1 MGKRTFTIIK
11 PDSVGGGNTGK
22 ILAQIEG
29 AGFRIIAL
37 KMTYLSRSDAE
48 KFYHIHKGKPFFRN
62 LYLFMTSGP
71 IVAAV
76 LEKEDSEDAVA
87 EFRELIGKTNPELAA
102 EGTIRK
108 LYAASK
114 TRNAI
119 HASDSDE
126 NAAWEASF
134 FFPDREI
141 IDTRYELPLPE
152 DEIDSD

>member
-1 MGKRTFTIIK
+1 MGQRTFTIIK
-11 PDSVGGGNTGK
+11 PDSVGGNHIGE
-22 ILAQIEG
+22 ILTMIEK
-29 AGFRIIAL
+29 AGFRIVAM

-48 KFYHIHKGKPFFRN
+48 KFYYVHKGRPFFRN

-76 LEKEDSEDAVA
+76 LEKEGAQDAVA

-108 LYAASK
+108 RFATSK

-126 NAAWEASF
+126 NAAWEAAF
-134 FFPDREI
+134 FFPDKEI
-141 IDTRYELPLPE
+141 IDTKYELPLPE

>member
-1 MGKRTFTIIK
+1 MATNRTFTIIK
-11 PDSVGGGNTGK
+11 PNAVGGRHIGE
-22 ILAQIEG
+22 ICAMIEQ
-29 AGFRIIAL
+29 AGFRIVAM

-48 KFYHIHKGKPFFRN
+48 KFYYVHKGRFFFRN

-71 IVAAV
+71 IVVMV
-76 LEKEDSEDAVA
+76 LEKENAVA
-87 EFRELIGKTNPELAA
+87 DFRTLIGSTNPEQAA

-108 LYAASK
+108 RFADSK

-134 FFPDREI
+134 FFADKEI
-141 IDTRYELPLPE
+141 IDTEYCLPLPA

>member
-1 MGKRTFTIIK
+1 MAGNRTFTIIK
-11 PDSVGGGNTGK
+11 PNAVANNNIGN
-22 ILAQIEG
+22 ICAMIEK
-29 AGFRIIAL
+29 AGFRIIAM

-48 KFYHIHKGKPFFRN
+48 KFYYVHKGRFFFRN

-71 IVAAV
+71 IVVMV
-76 LEKEDSEDAVA
+76 LEKENAVED
-87 EFRELIGKTNPELAA
+87 FRKLIGSTNPEMAA

-108 LYAASK
+108 LYAQSK

-134 FFPDREI
+134 FFSDKEI
-141 IDTRYELPLPE
+141 IDTEYCLPLPE

>member
-1 MGKRTFTIIK
+1 MTNRTFTIIK
-11 PDSVGGGNTGK
+11 PDAVGSGNTGK
-22 ILAQIEG
+22 ILARIEA

-37 KMTYLSRSDAE
+37 KMCYLSRSDAE
-48 KFYHIHKGKPFFRN
+48 KFYHVHQERPFFRN

-76 LEKEDSEDAVA
+76 LEKENAVA
-87 EFRELIGKTNPELAA
+87 DFRALIGRTNPA
-102 EGTIRK
+102 EADENTIRRMF
-108 LYAASK
+108 AASK

-119 HASDSDE
+119 HASDSNE

-134 FFPDREI
+134 FFCDKEI
-141 IDTRYELPLPE
+141 IDTRYALPVGE

>member
-1 MGKRTFTIIK
+1 MTNRTFTIIK
-11 PDSVGGGNTGK
+11 PNAVGSNNIGN
-22 ILAQIEG
+22 ICAMIEK
-29 AGFRIIAL
+29 AGFRIIAM

-48 KFYHIHKGKPFFRN
+48 KFYYVHKGRFFFRN

-71 IVAAV
+71 IVV
-76 LEKEDSEDAVA
+76 MVIEKENAVA
-87 EFRELIGKTNPELAA
+87 DFRKLIGSTNPEMAA
-102 EGTIRK
+102 DGTIRK
-108 LYAASK
+108 LYADSK

-134 FFPDREI
+134 FFGDKEI
-141 IDTRYELPLPE
+141 IDTEYCLPLPA

>member
-1 MGKRTFTIIK
+1 MGQRTFTIIK
-11 PDSVGGGNTGK
+11 PDSVGGNHIGE
-22 ILAQIEG
+22 ILTMIE
-29 AGFRIIAL
+29 AGFRSIAL

-48 KFYHIHKGKPFFRN
+48 KFYYVHKGRPFFRN

-76 LEKEDSEDAVA
+76 LEKEGAQDAVA

-102 EGTIRK
+102 GTIRK
-108 LYAASK
+108 KFAASK

-126 NAAWEASF
+126 NAAWEAAF
-134 FFPDREI
+134 FFPDKEI
-141 IDTRYELPLPE
+141 IDTKYALPLPE

>member
-1 MGKRTFTIIK
+1 MGTRTFTIIK
-11 PDSVGGGNTGK
+11 PDSVGGNNIGQ
-22 ILAQIEG
+22 ILAQIEA

-48 KFYHIHKGKPFFRN
+48 KFYHIHQGKPFFRN
-62 LYLFMTSGP
+62 LHLFMTSGP

-76 LEKEDSEDAVA
+76 LEKEGAVDAVG
-87 EFRELIGKTNPELAA
+87 EFRTLIGKTNPELAA

-108 LYAASK
+108 QFAASK

-119 HASDSDE
+119 HASDSDA

-134 FFPDREI
+134 FFGDREI
-141 IDTRYELPLPE
+141 IEARYELPLPE
-152 DEIDSD
+152 DQIDSD

>member
-1 MGKRTFTIIK
+1 MSGNRTFTIIK
-11 PDSVGGGNTGK
+11 PNAVGGSHIGEVCSM
-22 ILAQIEG
+22 IEA
-29 AGFRIIAL
+29 AGFRIIAM

-48 KFYHIHKGKPFFRN
+48 KFYYVHKGRFFFRN

-71 IVAAV
+71 IVVMV
-76 LEKEDSEDAVA
+76 LEKDNAVA
-87 EFRELIGKTNPELAA
+87 DFRALVGSTNPDMAE

-108 LYAASK
+108 KFAESK

-134 FFPDREI
+134 FFTDKEI
-141 IDTRYELPLPE
+141 IDTTYELPLPA

>member
-1 MGKRTFTIIK
+1 MTNRTFTIIK
-11 PDSVGGGNTGK
+11 PNAVGSNNIGN
-22 ILAQIEG
+22 ICAMIER
-29 AGFRIIAL
+29 AGFRIIAM

-48 KFYHIHKGKPFFRN
+48 KFYYVHKGRFFFKN

-71 IVAAV
+71 IVVMV
-76 LEKEDSEDAVA
+76 LEKENAVA
-87 EFRELIGKTNPELAA
+87 DFRKLIGSTNPEMAE

-108 LYAASK
+108 LYADSK

-134 FFPDREI
+134 FFTDKEI
-141 IDTRYELPLPE
+141 IETEYCLPLPAN
-152 DEIDSD
+152 EIDSD

>member
-1 MGKRTFTIIK
+1 MGNRTFTIIK
-11 PDSVGGGNTGK
+11 PDSVGGSNTGK
-22 ILAQIEG
+22 ILAQIEE

-48 KFYHIHKGKPFFRN
+48 KFYHVHKGKPFFRN

-76 LEKEDSEDAVA
+76 LEKENAVA
-87 EFRELIGKTNPELAA
+87 DFRTLIGKTNPELADP
-102 EGTIRK
+102 GTIRK

-126 NAAWEASF
+126 NAAEEAAF
-134 FFPDREI
+134 FFTDREI
-141 IDTRYELPLPE
+141 IDTRYELPLSE

>member
-1 MGKRTFTIIK
+1 MTNRTFTIIK
-11 PDSVGGGNTGK
+11 PNAVGSNNIGN
-22 ILAQIEG
+22 ICAMIER
-29 AGFRIIAL
+29 AGFRIIAM

-48 KFYHIHKGKPFFRN
+48 KFYYVHKGRFFFKN

-71 IVAAV
+71 IVVMV
-76 LEKEDSEDAVA
+76 LEKENAVA
-87 EFRELIGKTNPELAA
+87 DFRKLIGSTNPEMAE

-108 LYAASK
+108 LYADSK

-134 FFPDREI
+134 FFTDKEI
-141 IDTRYELPLPE
+141 IETEYCLPLPA

>member
-1 MGKRTFTIIK
+1 MGNRTFTIIK
-11 PDSVGGGNTGK
+11 PDSVGTGNMGK
-22 ILAQIEG
+22 ILARIEE
-29 AGFRIIAL
+29 AGFRVIAL

-48 KFYHIHKGKPFFRN
+48 KFYYVHKGRPFFRN

-76 LEKEDSEDAVA
+76 LEKENAVA
-87 EFRELIGKTNPELAA
+87 DFRTLIGKTNPEMADP
-102 EGTIRK
+102 GTIRK
-108 LYAASK
+108 DFAASK

-119 HASDSDE
+119 HASDSDD

-134 FFPDREI
+134 FFTDKEI
-141 IDTRYELPLPE
+141 IDTRYSLPLPE

>member
-1 MGKRTFTIIK
+1 MATNRTFTIIK
-11 PDSVGGGNTGK
+11 PNAVGSNNIGN
-22 ILAQIEG
+22 ICAMIEK
-29 AGFRIIAL
+29 AGFRIIAM

-48 KFYHIHKGKPFFRN
+48 KFYYVHKGRFFFKN

-71 IVAAV
+71 IVVMV
-76 LEKEDSEDAVA
+76 LEKENAVA
-87 EFRELIGKTNPELAA
+87 DFRKLIGSTNPEMAA

-108 LYAASK
+108 LYADSK

-134 FFPDREI
+134 FFTDKEI
-141 IDTRYELPLPE
+141 IDTEYCLPLPA

>member
-1 MGKRTFTIIK
+1 MTNRTFTIIK
-11 PDSVGGGNTGK
+11 PNAVGDKNIGN
-22 ILAQIEG
+22 ICSIIEK
-29 AGFRIIAL
+29 AGFRIIAM
-37 KMTYLSRSDAE
+37 KMTYLSRSGAE
-48 KFYHIHKGKPFFRN
+48 KFYYVHKGRFFFKN

-71 IVAAV
+71 IVVMV
-76 LEKEDSEDAVA
+76 LEKENAVED
-87 EFRELIGKTNPELAA
+87 FRALIGSTDPTKAK

-134 FFPDREI
+134 FFSDHEI
-141 IDTRYELPLPE
+141 IEAEYCLPLSE
-152 DEIDSD
+152 HDIDSD

>member
-1 MGKRTFTIIK
+1 MTNRTFTIIK
-11 PDSVGGGNTGK
+11 PNAVGSNNIGN
-22 ILAQIEG
+22 ICAMIER
-29 AGFRIIAL
+29 AGFRIIAM

-48 KFYHIHKGKPFFRN
+48 KFYYVHKGRLFFKN

-71 IVAAV
+71 IVVMV
-76 LEKEDSEDAVA
+76 LEKENAVA
-87 EFRELIGKTNPELAA
+87 DFRKLIGSTNPEMAE

-108 LYAASK
+108 LYADSK

-134 FFPDREI
+134 FFTDKEI
-141 IDTRYELPLPE
+141 IETEYCLPLPA